1 MEESL
6 EFISCHKIA
15 TLDLQYYKFWYL
27 INLYCLQ
34 PRAIIVL
41 LWLLA
46 M

>member
-27 INLYCLQ
+27 INLYFLQ